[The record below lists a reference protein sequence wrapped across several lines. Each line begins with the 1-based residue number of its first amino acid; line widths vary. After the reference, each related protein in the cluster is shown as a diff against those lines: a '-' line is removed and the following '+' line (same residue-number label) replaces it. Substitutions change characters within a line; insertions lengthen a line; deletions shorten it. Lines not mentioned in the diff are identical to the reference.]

1 MSLFRKFRMQKQN
14 ILFLYADLRKRVI
27 RKSERLFKHFILKST
42 IHIWGSISYSKTL
55 WHNITEHIHL
65 IISYHI
71 PCLTPV
77 VGLCYPRWPNQA
89 VSCGELPIFQSRS
102 PECAHRKEHVK
113 RPLCF
118 QSGCTH
124 IISWWYQPYHVNS
137 IIISEPYSEQISMP
151 KFYHIHI
158 ISKHV
163 RNIFI
168 SFLFDQKQIQIISY
182 HMHKNLNDII
192 FALLHISETCQI
204 LLMSTH
210 FMSKIF
216 LFSFIRISWGNAKH
230 ILRLFFTFSF

>member
-1 MSLFRKFRMQKQN
+1 M
-14 ILFLYADLRKRVI
+14 
-27 RKSERLFKHFILKST
+27 
-42 IHIWGSISYSKTL
+42 
-55 WHNITEHIHL
+55 
-65 IISYHI
+65 
-71 PCLTPV
+71 

-89 VSCGELPIFQSRS
+89 VSCSELPLFQSRS

-168 SFLFDQKQIQIISY
+168 SFLFDQKQIHIISY
-182 HMHKNLNDII
+182 HMHKNFNDII
-192 FALLHISETCQI
+192 FALLFILETCQI

-210 FMSKIF
+210 FMSNISF
-216 LFSFIRISWGNAKH
+216 LFHTYLMRECKTYTEVVFH
-230 ILRLFFTFSF
+230 FFFLKQHAHFYKPTSVHFFLCKSSIGTPLTWTS